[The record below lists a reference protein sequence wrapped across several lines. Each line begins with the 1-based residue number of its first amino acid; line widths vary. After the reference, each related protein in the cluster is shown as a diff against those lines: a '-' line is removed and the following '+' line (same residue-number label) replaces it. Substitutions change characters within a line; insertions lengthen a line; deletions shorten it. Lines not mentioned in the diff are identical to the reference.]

1 MKARMAA
8 EVLRLTHNID
18 EKVQSVMVQV
28 KGVDK
33 GVQGVGVRGV
43 DENVNILKEKVQM
56 VIDGAETVLGKSPT
70 PSLIFN
76 RPDGREAATK
86 VKLVMQQIAYNANDV
101 DRPLSLLSSLAV
113 KHLTLPQGEIYERA
127 LENGSLLRIPPQI
140 QLRMQSPTRGN
151 GGVVL

>member
-18 EKVQSVMVQV
+18 EKVQSVRVQV

-70 PSLIFN
+70 PSLLFN

-101 DRPLSLLSSLAV
+101 DRRNLRESLR
-113 KHLTLPQGEIYERA
+113 KW
-127 LENGSLLRIPPQI
+127 
-140 QLRMQSPTRGN
+140 QSPPDPSTNTTSHAVSNTRERRSGSVTATSLRN
-151 GGVVL
+151 GR